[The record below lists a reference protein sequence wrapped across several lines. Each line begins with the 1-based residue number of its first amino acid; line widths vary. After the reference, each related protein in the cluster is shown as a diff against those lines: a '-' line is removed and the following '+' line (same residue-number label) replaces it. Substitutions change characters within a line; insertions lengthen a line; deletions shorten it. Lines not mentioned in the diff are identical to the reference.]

1 MNIFIFYADQDTSY
15 LTELTARLT
24 ALQRAKSFTF
34 WSKQDLKAGDNWKT
48 ITHEKLTN
56 ADIILILVSSDAL
69 SSDLVYGEIT
79 QATSQNK
86 SGKSIVVPIILRSCL
101 WEYTVLKEVS
111 EYCIDTVPIG
121 SQTNKDEVWA
131 NIIQGILK
139 HIIK

>member
-1 MNIFIFYADQDTSY
+1 MNIFISYADQDTSY

-86 SGKSIVVPIILRSCL
+86 SGKSIVVPIILRACD
-101 WEYTVLKEVS
+101 WEWTMLEDVS
-111 EYCIDTVPIG
+111 EYCIDTVPIA
-121 SQTNKDEVWA
+121 SQANKDEAWT
-131 NIIQGILK
+131 NIIKGISK
-139 HIIK
+139 YITK

>member
-1 MNIFIFYADQDTSY
+1 MYIFISYADEDTSY

-34 WSKQDLKAGDNWKT
+34 WSKQNLKAGDRWET

-56 ADIILILVSSDAL
+56 ADIILILVSADTFA
-69 SSDLVYGEIT
+69 SDLVHNEII

-86 SGKSIVVPIILRSCL
+86 SGKSIVVPIILRACD
-101 WEYTVLKEVS
+101 WEWTMLEDVS
-111 EYCIDTVPIG
+111 EYCIDTVPIA
-121 SQTNKDEVWA
+121 SQTNKDEAWT
-131 NIIQGILK
+131 NIVQGILK

>member
-1 MNIFIFYADQDTSY
+1 MNIFISYADEDMSY

-34 WSKQDLKAGDNWKT
+34 WSKQNLTGGDRWET
-48 ITHEKLTN
+48 ITHDKLTN
-56 ADIILILVSSDAL
+56 ADIILILVSSDTFA
-69 SSDLVYGEIT
+69 SDLVHNEIA
-79 QATSQNK
+79 QAVSQNK

-111 EYCIDTVPIG
+111 EYCTNAIPIG
-121 SQTNKDEVWA
+121 SQANKDEAWT
-131 NIIQGILK
+131 NIIKGISK

>member
-121 SQTNKDEVWA
+121 SQTNKDEAWA

>member
-1 MNIFIFYADQDTSY
+1 MNIFISYADQDTSY

-34 WSKQDLKAGDNWKT
+34 WSKQNLKAGDSWRT

-56 ADIILILVSSDAL
+56 ADIILILVSADIFA
-69 SSDLVYGEIT
+69 SDLVHNEIA
-79 QATSQNK
+79 QAVSQSK
-86 SGKSIVVPIILRSCL
+86 SSRSIVIPIILRSCL
-101 WEYTVLKEVS
+101 WEYTVLEEVS

-121 SQTNKDEVWA
+121 SQTNKDEAWA

>member
-1 MNIFIFYADQDTSY
+1 MNIFISYADEDMSY

-34 WSKQDLKAGDNWKT
+34 WSKQNLTGGDRWET

-56 ADIILILVSSDAL
+56 ADIILILVSADTFA
-69 SSDLVYGEIT
+69 SDLVHNEII

-86 SGKSIVVPIILRSCL
+86 SGKSIVVPIILRACD
-101 WEYTVLKEVS
+101 WEWTMLEEVS
-111 EYCIDTVPIG
+111 EYCIDTVPIA
-121 SQTNKDEVWA
+121 SQANKDEAWT
-131 NIIQGILK
+131 NIIKGISK